1 MDWETLYCPNF
12 SCEYYGKPL
21 KIARLVRN
29 GSSRGEPQ
37 ARCQACGSSVTLNY
51 GTAYHGLG
59 SDAVKFE
66 IALRAL
72 AEGNSLR
79 ATARIVEADKDQ
91 IGAWLDRAA
100 RQCRA
105 VMLSL
110 WRELPATEC
119 QLDELWSFIH
129 TKQENLPG
137 AKDYVE
143 TYGDAWV
150 WLAFAPVWRL
160 VLGFVIGKHDQT
172 SADRL
177 LEQVAWVTDDT
188 VPFFTSD
195 QWPAYTQA
203 LLNVYGEWY
212 CPARRGTR
220 GPHPKPRRRP
230 RADLLYAQ
238 VIKQRTGGRI
248 TAVYTNVVF
257 GDRAAVAARLAQSP
271 VSHTLNTS
279 FVERDNLT
287 QRQQNRRLTRRTN
300 GFSKDLTW
308 FEKQLW
314 LSLAYY
320 HLVLPHASLRT
331 PLSVPEPT
339 HGTGSLRRWRP
350 VTPAMAAGI
359 TDHVWTTRELLSDRV
374 SPLEWQKRPVPEKLF
389 PSWPEVY
396 HGS

>member
-1 MDWETLYCPNF
+1 MDWETLDCPNLG
-12 SCEYYGKPL
+12 CEYYGKPF
-21 KIARLVRN
+21 KIGRLVRN

-51 GTAYHGLG
+51 GTAYYGLG
-59 SDAVKFE
+59 SDAVEFE
-66 IALRAL
+66 IARRAL

-105 VMLSL
+105 VMLFL
-110 WRELPATEC
+110 WRDLPATEC

-150 WLAFAPVWRL
+150 GLAFAPVWRL
-160 VLGFVIGKHDQT
+160 VWGFVIGKHDQT

-203 LLNVYGEWY
+203 LLKVYGEWH

-230 RADLLYAQ
+230 RADLRYAQ
-238 VIKQRTGGRI
+238 VIKHRTGGWI
-248 TAVYTNVVF
+248 TAVYTDVVF
-257 GDRAAVAARLAQSP
+257 GDRAAVTARLAQSP
-271 VSHTLNTS
+271 VSQRINTS

-331 PLSVPEPT
+331 PSSVPEPT

-359 TDHVWTTRELLSDRV
+359 TDHVWTTRELLSYRV
-374 SPLEWQKRPVPEKLF
+374 SPLESQKRPVPEKLF
-389 PSWPEVY
+389 PSWPEVH

>member
-1 MDWETLYCPNF
+1 MDWETLYCPNDR
-12 SCEYYGKPL
+12 CEYYGKPF
-21 KIARLVRN
+21 KTGWLVRN

-37 ARCQACGSSVTLNY
+37 ARCRACGGTVTLRY
-51 GTAYHGLG
+51 GTAYYGLE
-59 SDAVKFE
+59 AAPVQFE
-66 IALRAL
+66 TALRAL

-79 ATARIVEADKDQ
+79 ATARIVEVDKDTVC
-91 IGAWLDRAA
+91 AWLDRGA
-100 RQCRA
+100 RHCRA
-105 VMLSL
+105 VLLSL
-110 WRELPATEC
+110 WRNLPVAEC

-137 AKDYVE
+137 AKAYLD

-172 SADRL
+172 QADRL
-177 LEQVAWVTDDT
+177 VEQIAWVTDDT

-195 QWPAYTQA
+195 QWPAYPHA
-203 LLNVYGEWY
+203 LLKVYGEWY
-212 CPARRGTR
+212 CPPRRGRR

-238 VIKQRTGGRI
+238 VIKHRTRGRI
-248 TAVYTNVVF
+248 TAISTAVIF
-257 GDRAAVAARLAQSP
+257 GDPAAVAARLIHSP
-271 VSHTLNTS
+271 VSQTINTR

-300 GFSKDLTW
+300 GFSKDLSW

-320 HLVLPHASLRT
+320 HLVLPHDGLRR
-331 PLSVPEPT
+331 PLPVAEPT
-339 HGTGSLRRWRP
+339 RGSGSPRRWRP
-350 VTPAMAAGI
+350 TTPAMAAGI
-359 TDHVWTTRELLSDRV
+359 TDHVWTTEELLSYRV
-374 SPLEWQKRPVPEKLF
+374 SPLYWAQCPSIEQLF
-389 PSWPEVY
+389 PGWPEVH
-396 HGS
+396 HGN

>member
-1 MDWETLYCPNF
+1 MDWETLYCPHLG
-12 SCEYYGKPL
+12 CEYYGKAF

-37 ARCQACGSSVTLNY
+37 ARCPACGSSVPLNY
-51 GTAYHGLG
+51 GTAYYGLG

-105 VMLSL
+105 AMLSL
-110 WRELPATEC
+110 WRNLPATEC

-129 TKQENLPG
+129 TTPENLPG

-143 TYGDAWV
+143 TDGDAWV

-160 VLGFVIGKHDQT
+160 VLGFVIGKHDPT

-195 QWPAYTQA
+195 QWPAYPQG

-212 CPARRGTR
+212 CPLRRGTR

-248 TAVYTNVVF
+248 TAVYPDVVF

-279 FVERDNLT
+279 FGERANLT
-287 QRQQNRRLTRRTN
+287 PRQQNRRLTRRTN

-320 HLVLPHASLRT
+320 HLVVPHASLRT
-331 PLSVPEPT
+331 PWSVPEPT

-359 TDHVWTTRELLSDRV
+359 TDHVGTTRELLSYRV

-389 PSWPEVY
+389 PSWPEVH

>member
-1 MDWETLYCPNF
+1 MDWETLYCPNLG
-12 SCEYYGKPL
+12 CEYYGKPL

-100 RQCRA
+100 HQCRA

-320 HLVLPHASLRT
+320 HLILPHASLRT